1 MQSRKDSTDGALR
14 VLTLHGDGLQG
25 LSIVSVIDE
34 LCSRIAEA
42 NGLTQYCRPSEL
54 FDVICGTG
62 IGALIA
68 VLLGRY
74 CLDIGKC
81 KEVYMDLAEFVEE
94 RQAARRGLRTGTI
107 EEEDIHE
114 FMEILIK
121 EEGWSDVM
129 EIPATVGRKKCQH
142 VFMARSRN
150 QHDGK
155 SIIQLGSQAQIETLR
170 RRSLPSSTKPAR
182 IPRVLAASVANGIRD
197 WLPISNGFE
206 ARMPCVHVVVLTAV
220 DELMASHQSNSSI
233 GFLANIG
240 PQRPESSNLDGIS
253 REPRSPARWVMDMTS
268 PIRTVVMWPLKVTKR
283 TLLAS
288 EPVLEADNESPVC
301 GGRRA
306 KSLSLIQ
313 WPIHGLI
320 APIDNTAD
328 SERGERQE
336 LVQEQVQQLLS
347 ETSEKRLFDFSSSLT
362 ASYETSD
369 MADLKETRS
378 NIKHIIGLMN
388 DTGLFE
394 EAARCFGQP

>member
-197 WLPISNGFE
+197 WLPISN
-206 ARMPCVHVVVLTAV
+206 
-220 DELMASHQSNSSI
+220 
-233 GFLANIG
+233 ANIG